1 MRHNSRRD
9 PYGVRIS
16 KLVRDSMKSDF
27 ARKAG
32 NQISAFIEENPLL
45 SICLGLAAG
54 FALGMRIRR

>member
-1 MRHNSRRD
+1 MGHNSQRRS
-9 PYGVRIS
+9 YGVRIS

-32 NQISAFIEENPLL
+32 GPISTFIEENPRL

-54 FALGMRIRR
+54 FALGMRILR